1 MCIDIVYIKLEIFHS
16 TSQVY
21 KEGKQGIVENATLS
35 KVIIKNALNMSH
47 GNMFKD
53 SGHTY
58 TSNEHHPY
66 NMRNK
71 KPSGQFILIFRFP
84 CLNTIHVQKINT
96 CMINMG

>member
-1 MCIDIVYIKLEIFHS
+1 MYVYRYCIHKVGDISQYIIGL
-16 TSQVY
+16 
-21 KEGKQGIVENATLS
+21 QGRKTRNCGDTTLI

-84 CLNTIHVQKINT
+84 CLNTIHVQKIN
-96 CMINMG
+96 MIKMG